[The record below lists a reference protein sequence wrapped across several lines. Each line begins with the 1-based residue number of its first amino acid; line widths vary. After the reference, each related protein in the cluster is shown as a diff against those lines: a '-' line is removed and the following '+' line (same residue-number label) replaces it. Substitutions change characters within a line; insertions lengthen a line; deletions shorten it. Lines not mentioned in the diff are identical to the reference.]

1 MKRRRT
7 IIKTI
12 IVHLLVFFC
21 VAFIPRKEDRVII
34 QYPASWPK
42 PEYDFA
48 ERPLSYNIVQLG
60 RKLFYD
66 PILSKDSTIS
76 CSSCHLSYT
85 AFTHVDHPVSH
96 GINDSMGTRNAPVLI
111 NLAWNKLLMWD
122 GAINHIEVQAMAP
135 ITHPLEMGESFP
147 HVLSKLKRHSLYPQL
162 FYEAF
167 GDSLIKGEYF
177 LKALAQF
184 QLTFVS
190 ANAKYDQVM
199 RNEENVH
206 FTDQELKGYELFK
219 THCSPCHPEPLFT
232 TRGFANNGLPVD
244 SQYMDLGRYT
254 ITQDSADLL
263 KFKIPTLRNIE
274 FSKPYMHDGRFRKLS
289 QAIKHYTDGMIQT
302 AGVDSVLQKGVSLNS
317 NERVDLE
324 AFLLTLSDKE
334 FLFNADYT
342 FPRK

>member
-7 IIKTI
+7 IIKI
-12 IVHLLVFFC
+12 IVVHLLVFFG
-21 VAFIPRKEDRVII
+21 VAFMPRKDDRVSI

-42 PEYDFA
+42 PEYNFA
-48 ERPLSYNIVQLG
+48 KRPLSYNIVQLG

-85 AFTHVDHPVSH
+85 AFTHVDHSVSH

-147 HVLSKLKRHSLYPQL
+147 HVLNKLQKHSLYPQL
-162 FYEAF
+162 FYEAW
-167 GDSLIKGEYF
+167 GDSLITGEYF

-184 QLTFVS
+184 QLTLVS

-219 THCSPCHPEPLFT
+219 AHCSTCHPEPLFT
-232 TRGFANNGLPVD
+232 TGGFANNGLPID
-244 SQYMDLGRYT
+244 SQYMDMGRYA

-274 FSKPYMHDGRFRKLS
+274 FSKPYMHDGRFRKIS
-289 QAIKHYTDGMIQT
+289 EIITHYSTEKVKSPT
-302 AGVDSVLQKGVSLNS
+302 LESVLQKGVPLSA
-317 NERVDLE
+317 NERVDIE
-324 AFLLTLSDKE
+324 VFLLTLSDKT
-334 FLFNADYT
+334 FLFNADYA